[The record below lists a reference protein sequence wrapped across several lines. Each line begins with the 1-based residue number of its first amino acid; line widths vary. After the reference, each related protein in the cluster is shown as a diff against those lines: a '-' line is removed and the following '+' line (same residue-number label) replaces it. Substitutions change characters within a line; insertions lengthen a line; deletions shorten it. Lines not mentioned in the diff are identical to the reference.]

1 MTSSCRTPHSFRLRH
16 AWPLTP
22 ILLAVLALAASPLI
36 QLASA
41 SEAGKEFNQSD
52 AALNVAYKA
61 VLATIKNPQERASFV
76 EAQRAWITFRDRNV
90 ALFAARY
97 PASKGGLFYNTHLT
111 KERTAFLN
119 ALLATPAEVD
129 DQGPG
134 AFLE

>member
-1 MTSSCRTPHSFRLRH
+1 MPDSFHFRSP
-16 AWPLTP
+16 WP
-22 ILLAVLALAASPLI
+22 IAAVMLAVFALNASPLI
-36 QLASA
+36 QFASA
-41 SEAGKEFNQSD
+41 SEVGKEFNQAD

-61 VLATIKNPQERASFV
+61 VLATIRNPQERASFI
-76 EAQRAWITFRDRNV
+76 EAQKAWITFRDKNV